1 MADFG
6 IGLDFGIPPGADR
19 AEHYRRVLEMLP
31 LEFSTAWICDHL
43 QFGDRPRLEGWTAL
57 TFLAA
62 EFPRYRF
69 GHLVLSQSFR
79 NPALLAKMSA
89 TLQHLSGGRFILG
102 IGAGWHEEEYHAYG
116 YDYPGG
122 GVRVAQLAETIE
134 VVRALWTQSPAT
146 YHGTYHHVD
155 NAYCEPRPDP
165 PIPIMVGT
173 SGTKAL
179 RVAARLAD
187 WWNWDAP
194 WEGVY
199 RDPYTKL
206 RAHCDSI
213 GRSFDDIVLTAGLP
227 VNLPA
232 DPSTFEPAFEHSF
245 YPGQTFY
252 DLGPTAAEVI
262 TEVEWL
268 VDLGV
273 SHFQVQVQ
281 DMETLER
288 FITEVTPRVRL
299 ERES

>member
-6 IGLDFGIPPGADR
+6 IGLDFGIAPGADR

-31 LEFSTAWICDHL
+31 PEFSTAWISDHL
-43 QFGDRPRLEGWTAL
+43 QFGDRPQLEGWTAL

-116 YDYPGG
+116 YDYPSGG
-122 GVRVAQLAETIE
+122 IRVAQLAETIE
-134 VVRALWTQSPAT
+134 VIRALWMQSPAT
-146 YHGTYHHVD
+146 YHGTYHHIE

-179 RVAARLAD
+179 QVAARLAD

-199 RDPYTKL
+199 REPYTKL

-252 DLGPTAAEVI
+252 DLGPTAVEVIAEV
-262 TEVEWL
+262 ERL

-273 SHFQVQVQ
+273 SHFQVAVQ
-281 DMETLER
+281 DLETLER
-288 FITEVTPRVRL
+288 FIAEVIPRVRL
-299 ERES
+299 ERQT

>member
-1 MADFG
+1 
-6 IGLDFGIPPGADR
+6 
-19 AEHYRRVLEMLP
+19 MLP
-31 LEFSTAWICDHL
+31 PEFSTAWISDHL
-43 QFGDRPRLEGWTAL
+43 QFGDRPQLEGWTAL

-116 YDYPGG
+116 YDYPSGG
-122 GVRVAQLAETIE
+122 IRVAQLAETIE
-134 VVRALWTQSPAT
+134 VIRALWMQSPAT
-146 YHGTYHHVD
+146 YHGTYHHIE

-179 RVAARLAD
+179 QVAARLAD

-199 RDPYTKL
+199 REPYTKL

-252 DLGPTAAEVI
+252 DLGPTAVEVIAEV
-262 TEVEWL
+262 ERL

-273 SHFQVQVQ
+273 SHFQVAVQ
-281 DMETLER
+281 DLETLER
-288 FITEVTPRVRL
+288 FIAEVIPRVRL
-299 ERES
+299 ERQT

>member
-1 MADFG
+1 LADFG
-6 IGLDFGIPPGADR
+6 IGLDFGIAPGADR

-31 LEFSTAWICDHL
+31 PEFSTAWISDHL
-43 QFGDRPRLEGWTAL
+43 QFGDRPQLEGWTAL

-116 YDYPGG
+116 YDYPSGG
-122 GVRVAQLAETIE
+122 IRVAQLAETIE
-134 VVRALWTQSPAT
+134 VIRALWMQSPAT
-146 YHGTYHHVD
+146 YHGTYHHIE

-179 RVAARLAD
+179 QVAARLAD

-199 RDPYTKL
+199 REPYTKL

-252 DLGPTAAEVI
+252 DLGPTAVEVIAEV
-262 TEVEWL
+262 ERL

-273 SHFQVQVQ
+273 SHFQVAVQ
-281 DMETLER
+281 DLETLER
-288 FITEVTPRVRL
+288 FIAEVIPRVRL
-299 ERES
+299 ERQT